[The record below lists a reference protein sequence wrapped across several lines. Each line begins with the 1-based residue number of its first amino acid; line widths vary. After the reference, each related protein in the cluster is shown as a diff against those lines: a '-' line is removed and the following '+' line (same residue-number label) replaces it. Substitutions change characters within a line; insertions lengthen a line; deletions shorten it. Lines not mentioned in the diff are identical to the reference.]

1 MKENTAQ
8 AVESCHD
15 VLLWL
20 IPQLDKFPR
29 NRRFTLG
36 DKIEKNL
43 LDVLGLLVEASYAS
57 RGKARLLEQV
67 NRQLTVLRH
76 LWRLAFELKVIAK
89 KQYIYGSQL
98 LIDLGKQIGGWQ
110 KHAGNKLG

>member
-36 DKIEKNL
+36 DKIEQNL
-43 LDVLGLLVEASYAS
+43 LDVLGLLVEASYTS
-57 RGKARLLEQV
+57 RGKA
-67 NRQLTVLRH
+67 
-76 LWRLAFELKVIAK
+76 
-89 KQYIYGSQL
+89 
-98 LIDLGKQIGGWQ
+98 
-110 KHAGNKLG
+110 

>member
-15 VLLWL
+15 LLLWL

-36 DKIEKNL
+36 EKIEVL
-43 LDVLGLLVEASYAS
+43 LLEVLSLLVEASYAQ
-57 RGKARLLEQV
+57 RGKARLLETV
-67 NRQLTVLRH
+67 NGKLTVLRH

-89 KQYIYGSQL
+89 KQYMYGSQL

-110 KHAGNKLG
+110 KQASNKLG